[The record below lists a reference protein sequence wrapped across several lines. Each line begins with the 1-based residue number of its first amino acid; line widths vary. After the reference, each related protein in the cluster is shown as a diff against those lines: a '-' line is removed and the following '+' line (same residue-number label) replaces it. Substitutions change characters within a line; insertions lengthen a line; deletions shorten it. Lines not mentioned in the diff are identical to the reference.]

1 MINLNK
7 GVKAVKHY
15 KNNKQKK
22 PYWNMLADGVPK
34 ENGAYLI
41 SIHHTNTEDGVP
53 EDEVWIAYWESDLRN
68 LDIYTVTPN
77 EKIGGFWNWG
87 VGGNIELEQDVIAWR
102 PLPRP
107 AELK

>member
-15 KNNKQKK
+15 KNNKPKK

-41 SIHHTNTEDGVP
+41 SIRHMETE

-68 LDIYTVTPN
+68 LDIYVDAVNPDG
-77 EKIGGFWNWG
+77 KFGGFWNWG
-87 VGGNIELEQDVIAWR
+87 VGGNVELEQDVIAWR